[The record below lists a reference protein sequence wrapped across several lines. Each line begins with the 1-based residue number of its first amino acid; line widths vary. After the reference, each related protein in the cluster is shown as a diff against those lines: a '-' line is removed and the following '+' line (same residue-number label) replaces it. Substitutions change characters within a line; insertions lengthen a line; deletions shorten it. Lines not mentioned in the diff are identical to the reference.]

1 MIGLLFLAFG
11 QSVELPATIR
21 AQPGTFVLVKPTRL
35 EGGTSVRFFS
45 PDPGLSTFPNELLND
60 KSCTVVVAN
69 RPGSYRVFAVTAKDS
84 VISPVAQTLILVGD
98 IPEPGP
104 NPNPGPGPV
113 PPGPGPVP
121 PGPGPGPAPGPVDIS
136 KDPLFLALQ
145 SVAGGLQEQ
154 NQKQNFGRMAAA
166 WAKAD
171 TVLETSKTLDEATS
185 GIRKEQTAQGLSISA
200 LTAIR
205 ERIWGE
211 VADTIGADPNL
222 ALDMGTREKL
232 SGLAKRLAAIFK
244 KLAE

>member
-21 AQPGTFVLVKPTRL
+21 AMPGTFVLVKPVRL
-35 EGGTSVRFFS
+35 EGGKAVRYFS
-45 PDPGLSTFPNELLND
+45 PDAGLSTFPNELLND
-60 KSCTVVVAN
+60 PTATVVVAN
-69 RPGSYRVFAVTAKDS
+69 RPGSYRVFAITAKDS

-121 PGPGPGPAPGPVDIS
+121 PGPAPGPVDIS

-171 TVLETSKTLDEATS
+171 TVLETSKTLGEATS

-211 VADTIGADPNL
+211 VADTIGSDPNL
-222 ALDMGTREKL
+222 ALDSGTREKL

>member
-21 AQPGTFVLVKPTRL
+21 AQPGTFVLVKPVRL
-35 EGGTSVRFFS
+35 EGGKAVRYFS
-45 PDPGLSTFPNELLND
+45 PDAGLSTFPNELLND
-60 KSCTVVVAN
+60 PTATVVVAS
-69 RPGSYRVFAVTAKDS
+69 RPGTYRIYAVTAKDS
-84 VISPVAQTLILVGD
+84 AISPVAQSVILVGD

-121 PGPGPGPAPGPVDIS
+121 PGPAPGPVDIS

-171 TVLETSKTLDEATS
+171 TVLETSKTLGEATS

>member
-1 MIGLLFLAFG
+1 MIGLLLLAFG

-21 AQPGTFVLVKPTRL
+21 AMPGTFVLVKPVRL
-35 EGGTSVRFFS
+35 EGGKAVRYFS
-45 PDPGLSTFPNELLND
+45 PDAGLSTFPNELLND
-60 KSCTVVVAN
+60 PTATVVVAS
-69 RPGSYRVFAVTAKDS
+69 RPGTYRIYAVTAKDYA
-84 VISPVAQTLILVGD
+84 ISPVAQSVILVGD

-121 PGPGPGPAPGPVDIS
+121 PGPAPGPVDIS

-171 TVLETSKTLDEATS
+171 TVLETSKTLGEATS

-222 ALDMGTREKL
+222 ALDSVTKEKL
-232 SGLAKRLAAIFK
+232 SALAKRLAAIFK